1 VSEATIQRD
10 ATGRLRVSGVMSL
23 HTVPQLWRASEELIR
38 DAERV
43 EIDLRGVLRSDSAG
57 LALLVQWMRQA
68 RHAGKEVR
76 FLNIPRQMLAIAR
89 VSSLD
94 RILPLA
100 RAK

>member
-1 VSEATIQRD
+1 MSEASIQRD

-38 DAERV
+38 DTDRV
-43 EIDLRGVLRSDSAG
+43 EIDLRGVVHSDSAG

-68 RHAGKEVR
+68 RHAGKEIR

-100 RAK
+100 RAS